1 MKTIHCQQRLDVHA
15 DYDVIVAGAGP
26 AGICAAVAAARQ
38 GAKVALVERYGV
50 VGGNLTAGYVG
61 PILGMVG
68 RGTMRD
74 ELVRLLGVPDNDM
87 IGITGKAH
95 DIERAK
101 CVLAEL
107 IARET
112 IDVYLQST
120 VYDVLKEGDAV
131 RGLLLA
137 TNEGPLALTA
147 RITVDATGDAVV
159 SYLAGAAIEKGRD
172 DGLMQPVTL
181 EFTIDGVDDTRGV
194 VCIGDV
200 DEVELGGERFLD
212 FCRRCADEGKLP
224 QKLAAV
230 RLHPTTHA
238 GQRQVN
244 TTQVNGVDSTRV
256 DHLFRAEVELRQQ
269 IGLLVD
275 FFRTNLPGYEQCRCI
290 SSGTTVGVRESRR
303 VMGDYVITAE
313 ELAAG
318 KRFDDAVVHPQP
330 CRRRSGR
337 GADPILRT
345 LRPALPLL
353 HAARRREPLHRGPLH
368 LGHAPRPCLLPRHVD
383 LHGHGRGGRHRRGA
397 LRPQRVHAPHARRG
411 GAAADD
417 DRQGHRTL
425 RLRGTARCTVARYGS
440 YRPTLF
446 RKAEAMPRA
455 AARPSG
461 KPDNRARAR
470 TSAPRPSP

>member
-120 VYDVLKEGDAV
+120 VYDVIKEGDAV

-181 EFTIDGVDDTRGV
+181 EFTIDGVDDTRGL

-303 VMGDYVITAE
+303 VIGDYVITAE

-318 KRFDDAVVHPQP
+318 KRFDDAVVHRAEFIVDIHNPAGAGQAEERIQYCEP
-330 CRRRSGR
+330 YDLPYRCFTPRGVENLYTAGRCISGTHR
-337 GADPILRT
+337 AHASYRVMSICMAMGEAVGIAAALCVRKGCTPRT
-345 LRPALPLL
+345 LNVGELQRTMTD
-353 HAARRREPLHRGPLH
+353 RGIE
-368 LGHAPRPCLLPRHVD
+368 
-383 LHGHGRGGRHRRGA
+383 
-397 LRPQRVHAPHARRG
+397 
-411 GAAADD
+411 
-417 DRQGHRTL
+417 
-425 RLRGTARCTVARYGS
+425 
-440 YRPTLF
+440 LF
-446 RKAEAMPRA
+446 
-455 AARPSG
+455 
-461 KPDNRARAR
+461 D
-470 TSAPRPSP
+470 